1 MTSSVIALPVS
12 VEQMALAIRQM
23 NFTDRKR
30 LIELVPELRREITG
44 ILPRTLEQASAS
56 VEQLRVEVQQAFAS
70 ANSSPDE
77 PFFGGLTV
85 GQYLNLPDNQRAQLW
100 DDWAEVDLE
109 AMEERGGLNDAMP
122 VR

>member
-56 VEQLRVEVQQAFAS
+56 VEQLRVEVQQAFPS

-85 GQYLNLPDNQRAQLW
+85 GQYLDLPDNQRAQLW

-109 AMEERGGLNDAMP
+109 AMEERGVLNDAMP

>member
-56 VEQLRVEVQQAFAS
+56 VEQLRVEVQQAFPS

-85 GQYLNLPDNQRAQLW
+85 GQYLDLPDNQRAQLW

>member
-85 GQYLNLPDNQRAQLW
+85 GQYLDLPDNQRAQLW
-100 DDWAEVDLE
+100 DDWAAVDLE
-109 AMEERGGLNDAMP
+109 AMEERG
-122 VR
+122 V

>member
-12 VEQMALAIRQM
+12 VEQLALAIRQM

-56 VEQLRVEVQQAFAS
+56 VEQLRVEVQQAFPS

-85 GQYLNLPDNQRAQLW
+85 GQYLDLPDNQRAQLW